1 MEIVFELPIDL
12 PRVRHSPSTQAIY
25 QLLKSAILA
34 GELAPSSKLPPTRWA
49 GRHFRLSRNT
59 IVSIYERLAS
69 EGLVVSRRG
78 SGTFVAANRRL
89 SNPGRSRKSSV
100 DAARFVQPE
109 WRDSSIRRN

>member
-12 PRVRHSPSTQAIY
+12 PTVRHSPSTQAVY
-25 QLLKSAILA
+25 ELLKTAIMA

-78 SGTFVAANRRL
+78 SGTYVAANRRR
-89 SNPGRSRKSSV
+89 SSPERSRKPTV
-100 DAARFVQPE
+100 DPATFVRP
-109 WRDSSIRRN
+109 NGATV